1 MRNFGSLNG
10 HARRDILTQA
20 HLRYY
25 RSPIYFQH
33 DVGNPYGTYGAPGT
47 TVADWFQSPQAA
59 AMNKAWGPGASYV
72 ASGSPAANK
81 YDARASGFTA
91 AGNVLSS
98 LVTGIFGV
106 KAAQA
111 GAGGQ
116 TVVYQEPTGPN
127 WGLILGGV
135 AVTGVLVTGLVLA
148 LRK

>member
-10 HARRDILTQA
+10 HFRRDILTQA

-47 TVADWFQSPQAA
+47 TSGLSFTFPRTDFPAS
-59 AMNKAWGPGASYV
+59 GPGTGYSTGQP
-72 ASGSPAANK
+72 SANK

-98 LVTGIFGV
+98 LVEGIFGV

-116 TVVYQEPTGPN
+116 TVVYQQPTGPN

-135 AVTGVLVTGLVLA
+135 AVTTVLVAGLVVA

>member
-33 DVGNPYGTYGAPGT
+33 DVGNPYGTYGAPGSASQGFNLSLGSGYT
-47 TVADWFQSPQAA
+47 
-59 AMNKAWGPGASYV
+59 GPGV
-72 ASGSPAANK
+72 AYTSAQPSSNK
-81 YDARASGFTA
+81 YDARASGLTA
-91 AGNVLSS
+91 TGNVLSA
-98 LVTGIFGV
+98 LVTGVFGL

-111 GAGGQ
+111 GAKGQ
-116 TVVYQEPTGPN
+116 PVVYPQPTGPN

-135 AVTGVLVTGLVLA
+135 AVTGVLVTLLAIA
-148 LRK
+148 LRKK